1 MDRLWLAILA
11 IVGVPLVTCGYV
23 VVGERLLAFLQ
34 PRTQRAVRPW
44 LWLAP
49 ALVLLVVFLVY
60 PTIETIRVS
69 LYGPQSEH
77 FVGGENYAYLVT
89 DAALRLTIRN
99 NLLWLIAFT
108 AVTVALGLVI
118 AVLTDRR
125 RYESVAKAIVFLPM
139 AVSFVGAGV
148 IWKFVYD
155 YQPEGSPQTGLLNAV
170 LVTVIPGFS
179 PQAWLILDP
188 INNLALIAVG
198 VWVWT
203 GFCTVI
209 LSAALKGLSREV
221 LEAAK
226 VDGASSW
233 QIFRLVTI
241 PLIAPTIAV
250 VTTTMVIFALK
261 AFDIVY
267 VMTSGNF
274 NTDVLANRMYA
285 EMFTDGNFG
294 RAAAIAVILLVAIAP
309 VMAINVRR
317 FRRQEEQN

>member
-1 MDRLWLAILA
+1 MDRLGLALLA
-11 IVGVPLVTCGYV
+11 IVGVPLVTCGYL
-23 VVGERLLAFLQ
+23 VVGERLLNELP
-34 PRTQRAVRPW
+34 PRVQRAIRPW

-49 ALVLLVVFLVY
+49 AIALLGVFLVY

-69 LYGPQSEH
+69 LYGPSSQH
-77 FVGGENYAYLVT
+77 FVGLANYSYLAS
-89 DAALRLTIRN
+89 DAGLRLTIRN
-99 NLLWLIAFT
+99 NLLWIVVFT
-108 AVTVALGLVI
+108 AVTVALGLII

-125 RYESVAKAIVFLPM
+125 RYENFAKAVVFLPM

-155 YQPEGSPQTGLLNAV
+155 YQPAGAGQTGLLNAG
-170 LVTVIPGFS
+170 LLATVPGFS
-179 PQAWLILDP
+179 PRAWLILDP

-226 VDGASSW
+226 VDGANAW
-233 QIFRLVTI
+233 QIFLLVTL
-241 PLIAPTIAV
+241 PCIAPTIAV
-250 VTTTMVIFALK
+250 VTTTMVIFSLK

-274 NTDVLANRMYA
+274 NTDVLANRMYT
-285 EMFTDGNFG
+285 EMFTNDNFG
-294 RAAAIAVILLVAIAP
+294 RAAAIAVILLVAIVP